1 MNYYIISAVNLNLV
15 MLGGLVFM
23 QLGIWDNDIVELT
36 DDNQDYL
43 TKQLITYLGNKRAL
57 LNFIG
62 EGVEIV
68 KRKLNKQKISSFDV
82 FSGSGIVSRFLKKYS
97 DLLIVND
104 LEKYA
109 EIISRCYLTNKSDF
123 DEDLYDYWFE
133 YLSSNLEK
141 GLREDGFINELY
153 APKDL
158 NAIKEGE
165 RCFYTPRN
173 AKYLDTALF
182 YIQDI
187 PEELRHFFIAPLLSE
202 ASIHANTSG
211 VFKGFYKNSKT
222 GRGQFG
228 GNNRDALSRI
238 LGEIHI
244 QKPIFSRFES
254 LVKIY
259 RGDSNDVVKSVE
271 EVDVA
276 YIDPPYNQH
285 PYGSN
290 YFMLNLI
297 AEYNRPENLSL
308 VSGIP
313 SNWNRSL
320 YNKQQHAYDAL
331 KELIMNIKAKFLL
344 ISFNSEGFIT
354 LENMLELLSS
364 VGKTSVLET
373 KYNTFRGSR
382 NLANRDLHVKE
393 YLYLVEKH

>member
-1 MNYYIISAVNLNLV
+1 
-15 MLGGLVFM
+15 
-23 QLGIWDNDIVELT
+23 
-36 DDNQDYL
+36 
-43 TKQLITYLGNKRAL
+43 
-57 LNFIG
+57 
-62 EGVEIV
+62 
-68 KRKLNKQKISSFDV
+68 
-82 FSGSGIVSRFLKKYS
+82 
-97 DLLIVND
+97 
-104 LEKYA
+104 
-109 EIISRCYLTNKSDF
+109 
-123 DEDLYDYWFE
+123 
-133 YLSSNLEK
+133 
-141 GLREDGFINELY
+141 
-153 APKDL
+153 
-158 NAIKEGE
+158 
-165 RCFYTPRN
+165 
-173 AKYLDTALF
+173 
-182 YIQDI
+182 
-187 PEELRHFFIAPLLSE
+187 
-202 ASIHANTSG
+202 
-211 VFKGFYKNSKT
+211 
-222 GRGQFG
+222 
-228 GNNRDALSRI
+228 
-238 LGEIHI
+238 
-244 QKPIFSRFES
+244 
-254 LVKIY
+254 
-259 RGDSNDVVKSVE
+259 VE